1 MPQAIANGIRIE
13 YERIGR
19 RGDAAIV
26 LIMGL
31 GGQLTAWDD
40 EFCER
45 LAASGFEVIRF
56 DNRDSGL
63 SSHLEDLGPP
73 DLLSA
78 LAGAAPPPYGL
89 EAMVEDTA
97 ALLSR
102 LDVEAAHVAGISMG
116 GMVAQLFAIRYPAR
130 TLTLTSMMADAGG
143 QSRVMGEPEVLSELL
158 NQPLDGSFEER
169 VDSMVS
175 LRRCLSGGR
184 FFDEPA
190 ARQRAVRLISRA
202 YYPAGALRQAA
213 AVLAAGDRSAGL
225 SRLATPALV
234 VHGTR
239 DPLIPFE
246 NGLRV
251 HRALARSKMLPLDG
265 VGHDLPP
272 HQAHRVAGAM
282 LALMARASG
291 SGS

>member
-1 MPQAIANGIRIE
+1 MPQAVANGIRIE

-19 RGDAAIV
+19 RSDPAIV

-31 GGQLTAWDD
+31 GGQLTAWDG

-45 LAASGFEVIRF
+45 LASAGFEVIRF

-63 SSHLEDLGPP
+63 SSHLDDLGPP

-78 LAGAAPPPYGL
+78 LVGAAPPPYGL
-89 EAMVEDTA
+89 EAMADDTA

-102 LDVEAAHVAGISMG
+102 LGVVAAHVAGISMG
-116 GMVAQLFAIRYPAR
+116 GMVAQLFAIRHPAR

-143 QSRVMGEPEVLSELL
+143 RSRVMGEPEVMAELL
-158 NQPLDGSFEER
+158 NQPLDGSFDER

-190 ARQRAVRLISRA
+190 ARERAVRLISRA

-213 AVLAAGDRSAGL
+213 AVLAAADRTAEL
-225 SRLATPALV
+225 SRLARPALV

-251 HRALARSKMLPLDG
+251 HRALARSKMLPLEG
-265 VGHDLPP
+265 VGHDLPSD
-272 HQAHRVAGAM
+272 AADRVAGAM
-282 LALMARASG
+282 LELMARASG
-291 SGS
+291 SGP